1 MEGVSLVRKGNA
13 YYRDYLTKDDVSK
26 ILEASVPYETAHL
39 FLRLLARTGRRMG
52 EIKRITPRDVDI
64 REKCLWTHIEKRG
77 KKAADKERRK
87 IFIDDTTLVLL
98 QQYISRN
105 RIGHDDP
112 IFKVSDATLKRWPQ
126 RFADKAGINKFVS
139 CHSFR
144 HHLITQ
150 LIENEWSYDE
160 IQRVTGH
167 RAIAS
172 IAHYDHAG
180 VGVVEDK
187 FREVLARL

>member
-1 MEGVSLVRKGNA
+1 MVRRGNN
-13 YYRDYLTKDDVSK
+13 YYRDYLTKEDIAR
-26 ILEASVPYETAHL
+26 ILEASVPYEEAHL

-52 EIKRITPRDVDI
+52 EVKKITPRDVDI
-64 REKCLWTHIEKRG
+64 RNKCLWTPIEKKV
-77 KKAADKERRK
+77 KKGQNSERRK
-87 IFIDDTTLVLL
+87 IFLDDTTLVLL

-105 RIGHDDP
+105 KIGQDERI
-112 IFKVSDATLKRWPQ
+112 IKASDATLKRWPQ
-126 RFADKAGINKFVS
+126 RFADKAGIDKFVS

-144 HHLITQ
+144 HNLITL
-150 LIENEWSYDE
+150 LIEEGWSYDE

-167 RAIAS
+167 KSISS

-187 FREVLARL
+187 FREMLARL

>member
-1 MEGVSLVRKGNA
+1 
-13 YYRDYLTKDDVSK
+13 
-26 ILEASVPYETAHL
+26 
-39 FLRLLARTGRRMG
+39 MG
-52 EIKRITPRDVDI
+52 EIKKITPRDVDI
-64 REKCLWTHIEKRG
+64 RNKCLWTPIEKKS
-77 KKAADKERRK
+77 KKAQNNERRK
-87 IFIDDTTLVLL
+87 IFLDDTTLVLL

-105 RIGHDDP
+105 KIGQDERI
-112 IFKVSDATLKRWPQ
+112 IKASDATLKRWPQ
-126 RFADKAGINKFVS
+126 RFADKAGIAKFVS

-144 HHLITQ
+144 HHLITL

-167 RAIAS
+167 KSISS

-180 VGVVEDK
+180 VGVVEEK

>member
-1 MEGVSLVRKGNA
+1 MVRRGNN
-13 YYRDYLTKDDVSK
+13 YYRDYLTKEDIAR
-26 ILEASVPYETAHL
+26 ILGASVPYEEAHL
-39 FLRLLARTGRRMG
+39 FIRLLARTGRRMG

-64 REKCLWTHIEKRG
+64 KNKCLWTTIEKKS
-77 KKAADKERRK
+77 KKGQNSERRE
-87 IFIDDTTLVLL
+87 IFLDDATLVLL

-105 RIGHDDP
+105 RIGQDERL
-112 IFKVSDATLKRWPQ
+112 IKASDATLKRWPQ
-126 RFADKAGINKFVS
+126 RFADKAGIGKFVS

-144 HHLITQ
+144 RNLITL
-150 LIENEWSYDE
+150 LIVEGWSYDE

-167 RAIAS
+167 KSISS

-187 FREVLARL
+187 FREMLARL